1 MKCWMLVGFI
11 AMATVGV
18 AKGQP
23 IFYSLNVDPNGD
35 DELVKVDAATGQ
47 VDVIGSLGPS
57 VQLDFPVPFPS
68 LAVLDGRL
76 FVVNSTTAGDPSELL
91 ELDRTSGAVL
101 SSTQIKLA
109 GNPIPIVEGFD
120 SYGGQLVISYG
131 LTSGG
136 GAGTRSNIIGNLA
149 LDGTI
154 SNSVTL
160 SPLDDLDGLA
170 VDSQG
175 RYFGADASSP
185 SVGSEIRSIS
195 LSPPATTLLA
205 TIGSTDTDIVDLAF
219 TNTGLLFGLDVAGI
233 DIGLPRRIYRI
244 DPVTG
249 NSLGSVPVDLS
260 WHLRGLAFV
269 PEPASL
275 VLLCLAGLGAL
286 PLALAAA
293 WLMGPFGPLFFTARW
308 LPAGALPCYN
318 FWLTAFAVEF
328 CCMLAGQRSYWG
340 LLPYAL
346 VAAGVLNHHWLLQYA
361 TVHGEHGAAL

>member
-286 PLALAAA
+286 PLRCGCMANGAVRATL
-293 WLMGPFGPLFFTARW
+293 LHSPVVTRR
-308 LPAGALPCYN
+308 ALPGHN
-318 FWLTAFAVEF
+318 FWLAALAFGTAVGLSGLIRIWI
-328 CCMLAGQRSYWG
+328 LAA
-340 LLPYAL
+340 YAL
-346 VAAGVLNHHWLLQYA
+346 VAAGVLNHHRLLQYA